1 MEFGRWAR
9 TFFNKTQTRYW
20 TGLWESFQDIALLS
34 KEKKMQ
40 ETAKVNPQA
49 FETARKSQLLDKNSL
64 ARMAGVS
71 SLTITRLETGKPVL
85 LKNIKKVMTALGY
98 TVDDKDRF
106 FM

>member
-1 MEFGRWAR
+1 MVYKIVSSLPELGI
-9 TFFNKTQTRYW
+9 
-20 TGLWESFQDIALLS
+20 GSSFRICFIIMFLIH
-34 KEKKMQ
+34 KEKMMQ

-85 LKNIKKVMTALGY
+85 LKNIKKVMHALGF

>member
-1 MEFGRWAR
+1 M
-9 TFFNKTQTRYW
+9 
-20 TGLWESFQDIALLS
+20 
-34 KEKKMQ
+34 MQ

-85 LKNIKKVMTALGY
+85 LKNIKKVMHALGF